1 MKKKILAGLLASASV
16 LGVCMA
22 GGTALAAEVDSQDTN
37 VGIGF
42 SGHTTP
48 PGTDDLTLKWAP
60 ISFDFGS
67 SNTVNTAAQAFNE
80 DTGAKKYLVVSDG
93 RTETGAEEWKLTA
106 KLTQMT
112 SGSSTLTGA
121 TLSFD
126 SEKKGYV
133 GTAAPE
139 TAGSIIAPTAAHT
152 ATVAAA
158 TQTLTPGAAA
168 VTVMSDAASSYKG
181 DTAMEMDNIKL
192 NVPGGVAVEGKQY
205 SGKLTWSLDDTI

>member
-1 MKKKILAGLLASASV
+1 MKRKLTAGLLVSASV
-16 LGVCMA
+16 LGVCVA
-22 GGTALAAEVDSQDTN
+22 GGAALAAEVDSHDTT

-42 SGHTTP
+42 SGHATP

-67 SNTVNTAAQAFNE
+67 SNTVNATAQAFNE
-80 DTGAKKYLVVSDG
+80 DTGAKKYVVVSDA
-93 RTETGAEEWKLTA
+93 RTTGTDEWKLTA
-106 KLTQMT
+106 ELTQLT

-126 SEKKGYV
+126 SAKKAYV

-139 TAGSIIAPTAAHT
+139 TPGSIIAPTAAHT
-152 ATVAAA
+152 ATVAGA
-158 TQTLTPGAAA
+158 TQTLTPGATA
-168 VTVMSDAASSYKG
+168 VTVMSDVVTSYKG

-205 SGKLTWSLDDTI
+205 SGKLTWSLDSVI

>member
-1 MKKKILAGLLASASV
+1 MKKKLLAGLLASASV
-16 LGVCMA
+16 LGVCVLGA
-22 GGTALAAEVDSQDTN
+22 TALANEVDSHDTT

-67 SNTVNTAAQAFNE
+67 SNTVNAAAQAFNE
-80 DTGAKKYLVVSDG
+80 DSGSKKYVVVSDA
-93 RTETGAEEWKLTA
+93 RTTGSDEWKVTA
-106 KLTQMT
+106 ELTQLT

-121 TLSFD
+121 TLNFD
-126 SEKKGYV
+126 SVKKGYV

-139 TAGSIIAPTAAHT
+139 TSGSIIAPTAAHT
-152 ATVAAA
+152 ATVASAN
-158 TQTLTPGAAA
+158 QTLTPGATA
-168 VTVMSDAASSYKG
+168 VTVMSDAVTSYKG

-192 NVPGGVAVEGKQY
+192 NVPGGIAVEGKQY
-205 SGKLTWSLDDTI
+205 SGKLTWSLNDTI

>member
-1 MKKKILAGLLASASV
+1 MKRKLMAVLLASASV
-16 LGVCMA
+16 LGVCVA
-22 GGTALAAEVDSQDTN
+22 GGAALAAEVDTQDTN

-67 SNTVNTAAQAFNE
+67 SNTVNAATQAFNE
-80 DTGAKKYLVVSDG
+80 DTGAKKYVVVSDA
-93 RTETGAEEWKLTA
+93 RTTGTDEWKLTA
-106 KLTQMT
+106 KLTQLT

-126 SEKKGYV
+126 SAKKAYV

-139 TAGSIIAPTAAHT
+139 TPGSIIAPTAAHT
-152 ATVAAA
+152 ATVAGA
-158 TQTLTPGAAA
+158 TQTLTPGATA
-168 VTVMSDAASSYKG
+168 VTVMSDAVTSYKG

-205 SGKLTWSLDDTI
+205 SGKLTWSLDSVI

>member
-1 MKKKILAGLLASASV
+1 MKRKVLLGLVSSATV
-16 LGVCMA
+16 LGICVV
-22 GGTALAAEVDSQDTN
+22 GGTALAAEVDTHDTN

-67 SNTVNTAAQAFNE
+67 SNTVNAAAQAFNE
-80 DTGAKKYLVVSDG
+80 DTGAKKYVVVSDTRSSG
-93 RTETGAEEWKLTA
+93 SDEWKLTA
-106 KLTQMT
+106 KLTQLT

-121 TLSFD
+121 TLNFD

-139 TAGSIIAPTAAHT
+139 TAGSIIAPTLAHT
-152 ATVAAA
+152 ATVASAN
-158 TQTLTPGAAA
+158 QTLTPGAAA

>member
-1 MKKKILAGLLASASV
+1 MKKKLVVGLVTSASV
-16 LGVCMA
+16 LGVCVA
-22 GGTALAAEVDSQDTN
+22 GATAFAAVKDTHDTN

-48 PGTDDLTLKWAP
+48 PGSDDLTLKWAP

-67 SNTVNTAAQAFNE
+67 SNTVNAAAQAFNE
-80 DTGAKKYLVVSDG
+80 DTGAKKYVVVSDA
-93 RTETGAEEWKLTA
+93 RTTGSDKWELTA
-106 KLTQMT
+106 KLTQLT

-126 SEKKGYV
+126 SVKKGYV
-133 GTAAPE
+133 GTASPE
-139 TAGSIIAPTAAHT
+139 TVGSIIAPTALHT
-152 ATVAAA
+152 ATVTSP

-168 VTVMSDAASSYKG
+168 VVVMSDGTTSYKG

-192 NVPGGVAVEGKQY
+192 NVPGGVAAEGKQY
-205 SGKLTWSLDDTI
+205 SGKLTWSLDDTV

>member
-1 MKKKILAGLLASASV
+1 MKKKLLAGLLASASV
-16 LGVCMA
+16 LGVCVLGA
-22 GGTALAAEVDSQDTN
+22 TALANEVDSHDTT

-42 SGHTTP
+42 SGHVPP

-67 SNTVNTAAQAFNE
+67 SNTVNAAAQAFNE
-80 DTGAKKYLVVSDG
+80 DSGSKKYVVVSDA
-93 RTETGAEEWKLTA
+93 RTTGSDKWELTA
-106 KLTQMT
+106 ELTQLT

-126 SEKKGYV
+126 SVKKGYV
-133 GTAAPE
+133 GSAAPE
-139 TAGSIIAPTAAHT
+139 TAGSIVAPTAAHT
-152 ATVAAA
+152 ATVAGAN
-158 TQTLTPGAAA
+158 QTLTPGATA
-168 VTVMSDAASSYKG
+168 VVVMSDAAGVSYKG

-205 SGKLTWSLDDTI
+205 SGKLTWSLDDTV

>member
-1 MKKKILAGLLASASV
+1 MKKKVWAGLLASASV
-16 LGVCMA
+16 LGVCIA
-22 GGTALAAEVDSQDTN
+22 GGTALAAEVDTHDTN

-67 SNTVNTAAQAFNE
+67 SNTVNAAAQAFNE
-80 DTGAKKYLVVSDG
+80 DTGAKKYVVVSDA
-93 RTETGAEEWKLTA
+93 RTTGSDEWKLTA
-106 KLTQMT
+106 ELSQLT

-126 SEKKGYV
+126 SVKKGYV

-139 TAGSIIAPTAAHT
+139 TAGSIITPTAAHT

-158 TQTLTPGAAA
+158 SQTLTPGATA
-168 VTVMSDAASSYKG
+168 VVVMSDASVSYKG

-205 SGKLTWSLDDTI
+205 SGKLTWSLNDAI